1 MLTITFNQLSE
12 KFLHMSKTQST
23 YYEKLRQ
30 LNFPQ
35 TTPTSYHLMWSHYT
49 QTFRTIWYRR
59 YQGCKKVSQQPS
71 KVNSGNKGSIN
82 IFSAH
87 RKIPTFHI
95 TPPMGT
101 ICAPSYANVF
111 MDHFEKEL
119 IYPFIKEFSLIYL
132 RFIDDIFFIW
142 TVNNDLM
149 RFLNELNTKH
159 ESIKFE
165 HQISKTSILFL
176 DTEVYIKNKKLY
188 IKIEN
193 RQIVNHSLAST
204 LNTLNLWRPVFRTA
218 KP

>member
-1 MLTITFNQLSE
+1 
-12 KFLHMSKTQST
+12 
-23 YYEKLRQ
+23 
-30 LNFPQ
+30 
-35 TTPTSYHLMWSHYT
+35 
-49 QTFRTIWYRR
+49 
-59 YQGCKKVSQQPS
+59 
-71 KVNSGNKGSIN
+71 
-82 IFSAH
+82 
-87 RKIPTFHI
+87 
-95 TPPMGT
+95 
-101 ICAPSYANVF
+101 
-111 MDHFEKEL
+111 MDHFGKKI

-193 RQIVNHSLAST
+193 RQIVNHSSAST
-204 LNTLNLWRPVFRTA
+204 LNTLNL
-218 KP
+218 

>member
-1 MLTITFNQLSE
+1 MLTIAFNQLSE
-12 KFLHMSKTQST
+12 KFLLMSKTKVT
-23 YYEKLRQ
+23 YYEKWRQ
-30 LNFPQ
+30 LNFLQ
-35 TTPTSYHLMWSHYT
+35 TTPTSYHLMWMYYT
-49 QTFRTIWYRR
+49 QTFWTVWYRR

-71 KVNSGNKGSIN
+71 NVNSSSKGSIN
-82 IFSAH
+82 IFSTH
-87 RKIPTFHI
+87 PNISTFNI

-193 RQIVNHSLAST
+193 RQIVNHSSAST